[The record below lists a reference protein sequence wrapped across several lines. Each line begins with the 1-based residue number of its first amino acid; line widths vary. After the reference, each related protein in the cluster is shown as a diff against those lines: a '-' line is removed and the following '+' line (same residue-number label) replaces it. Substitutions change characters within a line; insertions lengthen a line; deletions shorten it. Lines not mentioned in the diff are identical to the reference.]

1 MSEFIKGLV
10 PHAQKVQKNYSIL
23 ASIVISQAIHE
34 SNWGKSGL
42 ATNGKNLFGIKGSYN
57 GQFVTMRTHEY
68 SNGKKIWIDAKF
80 RKYPS
85 WYESMEDLAKLYIN
99 GVSWDR
105 NKYKKILGEKDYK
118 KAANAIQSAGYATDP
133 NYASKIIKTIESNNL
148 TQYDAVTVLAP
159 TKSTRDL
166 IRKGDTGEKVKVI
179 QKAVGTTGDGIF
191 GEQTEK
197 AVREFQSK
205 NGLAVDGIVGPLTW
219 AKITAPKSIVLYP
232 GLIKKGAKGENVK
245 SIQRVAGVTAD
256 GIFGPNTEVA
266 VKVYQ
271 KKNGL
276 VADGIVG
283 PKTWNKMFN

>member
-10 PHAQKVQKNYSIL
+10 PHAQKVQKNYGIL

-105 NKYKKILGEKDYK
+105 NKYKKILGEKDYS

-148 TQYDAVTVLAP
+148 TQYDAVTVPAP

-179 QKAVGTTGDGIF
+179 QNAVGTTVDGIF

-197 AVREFQSK
+197 AVREFQLK
-205 NGLAVDGIVGPLTW
+205 NGLAVDGIVGPMTW
-219 AKITAPKSIVLYP
+219 VKITAPKLIVPFP
-232 GLIKKGAKGENVK
+232 GINKRGSRGANVVK
-245 SIQRVAGVTAD
+245 VQQVVGATPD
-256 GIFGPNTEVA
+256 GIFGVKTEVA
-266 VKVYQ
+266 VKNYQ
-271 KKNGL
+271 NNKGL
-276 VADGIVG
+276 VVDGIVG
-283 PKTWNKMFN
+283 PKTWAKMFN